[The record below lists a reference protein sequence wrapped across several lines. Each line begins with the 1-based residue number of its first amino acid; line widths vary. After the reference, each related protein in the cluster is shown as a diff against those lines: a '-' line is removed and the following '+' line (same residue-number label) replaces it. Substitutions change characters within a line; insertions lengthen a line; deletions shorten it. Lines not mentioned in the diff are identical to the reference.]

1 MPFFRRHEGS
11 PLPKA
16 PTLRRMMPFL
26 MPSRNEAVVY
36 FEQQIEV
43 GPAQDFVKT
52 WNLGH
57 PERKTTLFQLIVF
70 ALMRTIALRADMNRF
85 VVGRRLYQR
94 RGLEMSFAVKKEF
107 TDSATLTTVKLR
119 FDRDDTLETA
129 LAKVAARIGE
139 GKGQKRLQSETEMA
153 IVTRL
158 PRTIV
163 RFLIAAQ
170 RFLDYWNLLPASLID
185 ADPLYSSMFLA
196 NLGSVGLDSAYHH
209 LFEYGTTPLFATI
222 GKVHKAI
229 VVGDGDVP
237 IVREVVSIKY
247 SFDERIADGLYCAKS
262 LEIFKQWMAEP
273 EALGRPL

>member
-1 MPFFRRHEGS
+1 
-11 PLPKA
+11 
-16 PTLRRMMPFL
+16 MPFL
-26 MPSRNEAVVY
+26 MPTRNEAVVY

-43 GPAQDFVKT
+43 GPAQDFVT
-52 WNLGH
+52 RWNERH
-57 PERKTTLFQLIVF
+57 PESKTTLFQIIVF
-70 ALMRTIALRADMNRF
+70 ALMRTIALRDDLNRF

-94 RGLEMSFAVKKEF
+94 RGIDLSFAVKKEL
-107 TDSATLTTVKLR
+107 TDGAGLTTVKVR

-129 LAKVAARIGE
+129 LGKIAARIGE
-139 GKGQKRLQSETEMA
+139 GKGQRRLQSETEMA

-158 PRTIV
+158 PRSLV
-163 RFLIAAQ
+163 RFIVFAQ

-185 ADPLYSSMFLA
+185 GDPLYASLFLA

-229 VVGDGDVP
+229 VVGPGDVP
-237 IVREVVSIKY
+237 VVREVVSIKY

-262 LEIFKQWMAEP
+262 LAIFKRWMEDP
-273 EALGRPL
+273 DALGQPLA